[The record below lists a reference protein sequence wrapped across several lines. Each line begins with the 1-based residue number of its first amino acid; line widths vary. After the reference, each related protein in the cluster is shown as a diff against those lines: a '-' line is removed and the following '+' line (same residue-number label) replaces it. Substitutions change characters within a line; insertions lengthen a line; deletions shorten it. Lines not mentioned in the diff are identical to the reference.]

1 MCTLTESVHA
11 MLSTVHFI
19 QTFLLSNLFMA
30 KKKWKCPI
38 ENGCLFMLLRTKHL
52 YFQADNI
59 FKQTPFTLNKIKSP
73 WFSIFMFYSV
83 WKHNRNDNV
92 TLMYSDLMT
101 RFVLIS
107 CYIFNTIEYSK
118 PQGDVDILNNVTFYC
133 VCSCHSVV

>member
-1 MCTLTESVHA
+1 MPCYRLYTSYRPFYCRICLWLIKNGNV
-11 MLSTVHFI
+11 
-19 QTFLLSNLFMA
+19 Q
-30 KKKWKCPI
+30 I

-59 FKQTPFTLNKIKSP
+59 FKQTPFTLNKLKSP

-83 WKHNRNDNV
+83 WKHNRNDNF

-107 CYIFNTIEYSK
+107 CYIINTIEYLKITRRCWHIEQCDLLLRLQLS
-118 PQGDVDILNNVTFYC
+118 
-133 VCSCHSVV
+133 